1 MSQIITNAFASYWQE
16 CLANQTPVEL
26 DEIVLANMPNV
37 DQDTPL
43 DPRWGMPPADRIVH
57 RQAVD
62 QRGRIN
68 NDAVAYTIVMDTSLG
83 DFEFNAMYLINKA
96 RNLVAMVVYKGSE
109 TKLKTDP
116 HTGQVGNSLVKS
128 MLMEY
133 DRASE
138 ATVTNVDASTWQIDY
153 AARLRGMDDDLRLQA
168 LQCFGP
174 ATFYGDGFKL
184 VNEAGVYKV
193 QPGVAYVGGLRAQ
206 LDEVKKVTPGAKPV
220 GLWLDIYRAGSLLD
234 AWVNH
239 FTLTLSVPDMVD
251 YLDSNGYHH
260 HVAKVAII
268 NADGSVTDVRRKRTI
283 ELSGDVSGAGILE
296 EAQGVNIAVEIK
308 AGSHR
313 HPWSELDN
321 VPAPATRWPNWDE
334 VTDKPALATKDHTH
348 PGNVMNPEY
357 LANRDLNSIWLP
369 GFYYQ
374 DADINTSAERHYPEN
389 LSGSLLVTSGAGIQQ
404 RYHVYN
410 TSRVWTRAQYST
422 GAFTP
427 WALEYNSLNKP
438 TPEALGAMR
447 DGGSY
452 NSVTLSNWFR
462 STGATGWY
470 NETYL
475 GGIYMEDHTW
485 VRVYGG
491 KKFYVAN
498 TDADA
503 ISTSGG
509 VFVGGTIIEGGHR
522 VYSPNNQPHY
532 SHLHHAAQ
540 GNADIV
546 AGNWANVGGY
556 VLATAIAGGSYAGP
570 GYTIA
575 GGNLRTA
582 NTEDDTPGIGSA
594 LPGTWMLMGAIK
606 GSGNTDQN
614 TSLWIRIS

>member
-37 DQDTPL
+37 DQDTPI
-43 DPRWGMPPADRIVH
+43 DPVWGLPPSERIVH

-116 HTGQVGNSLVKS
+116 QSGQVGNSLVKS

-168 LQCFGP
+168 LQFFGP

-193 QPGVAYVGGLRAQ
+193 QPGVAYVGGLRAH

-239 FTLTLSVPDMVD
+239 FTLTLSVADKSD
-251 YLDSNGYHH
+251 YTDGNGYRHH
-260 HVAKVAII
+260 LAKVAII
-268 NADGSVTDVRRKRTI
+268 NGDGSVTDVRRKRTI
-283 ELSGDVSGAGILE
+283 ELSGDVSGKGILE
-296 EAQGVNIAVEIK
+296 DAQGVNIAVEIK

-334 VTDKPALATKDHTH
+334 VTDKPALAAQEHSHDYLDLKNLDWNVQSDKFMTGSAQAPKGSGSSEFLSWISWGHNGGSKFRHTLFSPTSAIRQLWYGFKANASDTTSPSTNARIYHTH
-348 PGNVMNPEY
+348 
-357 LANRDLNSIWLP
+357 D
-369 GFYYQ
+369 
-374 DADINTSAERHYPEN
+374 
-389 LSGSLLVTSGAGIQQ
+389 
-404 RYHVYN
+404 
-410 TSRVWTRAQYST
+410 
-422 GAFTP
+422 
-427 WALEYNSLNKP
+427 KP
-438 TPEALGAMR
+438 TPAEIGAAPASHTHSWGQISGIPAYALRWPSWGEVSGKPALAA
-447 DGGSY
+447 
-452 NSVTLSNWFR
+452 SV
-462 STGATGWY
+462 
-470 NETYL
+470 
-475 GGIYMEDHTW
+475 H
-485 VRVYGG
+485 
-491 KKFYVAN
+491 
-498 TDADA
+498 
-503 ISTSGG
+503 
-509 VFVGGTIIEGGHR
+509 
-522 VYSPNNQPHY
+522 
-532 SHLHHAAQ
+532 SHPASM

-546 AGNWANVGGY
+546 GSGWGQVGTY
-556 VLATAIAGGSYAGP
+556 CFATCIVSTGGHKGP

-575 GGNLRTA
+575 GSSLRAA
-582 NTEDDTPGIGSA
+582 NSEDGGPGISAA
-594 LPGTWMLMGAIK
+594 LPGTWKLVGAIK
-606 GSGNTDQN
+606 NGGNNDQN